1 MRKKNTYK
9 TPSIKEIGNAS
20 EIIKGLAA
28 GKELGGDDGLTDGP
42 PDNNPVSVPD

>member
-1 MRKKNTYK
+1 MENKNTYQK
-9 TPSIKEIGNAS
+9 PSIIEIGNAS
-20 EIIKGLAA
+20 DIIKGLAA

>member
-1 MRKKNTYK
+1 MKKKSTYSK
-9 TPSIKEIGNAS
+9 PIIKEIGNAK
-20 EIIKGLAA
+20 EIIKGLAL